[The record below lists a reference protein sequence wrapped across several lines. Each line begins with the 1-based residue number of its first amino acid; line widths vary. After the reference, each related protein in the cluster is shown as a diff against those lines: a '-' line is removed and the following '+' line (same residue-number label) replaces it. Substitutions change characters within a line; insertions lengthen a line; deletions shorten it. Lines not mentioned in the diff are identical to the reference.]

1 MKGNLTFELF
11 LICLFSHFYLFDQNS
26 ESVYSGRLHL
36 VSDLL
41 QALFKEA
48 YSLQKQLMELLDM
61 VCMDPGVDENDDIL
75 NMVLGE

>member
-1 MKGNLTFELF
+1 MFFLSFLF
-11 LICLFSHFYLFDQNS
+11 IHNQNS

-61 VCMDPGVDENDDIL
+61 VCMDPSVDENDDIL
-75 NMVLGE
+75 NMVIGE

>member
-1 MKGNLTFELF
+1 M
-11 LICLFSHFYLFDQNS
+11 
-26 ESVYSGRLHL
+26 YSGRLHL

-61 VCMDPGVDENDDIL
+61 VPTDPAGDEKGGALD
-75 NMVLGE
+75 MATGE